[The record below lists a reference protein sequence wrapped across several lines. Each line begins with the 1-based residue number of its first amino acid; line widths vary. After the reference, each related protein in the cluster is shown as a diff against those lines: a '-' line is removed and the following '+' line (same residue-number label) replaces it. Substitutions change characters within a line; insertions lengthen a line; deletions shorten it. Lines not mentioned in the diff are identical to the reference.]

1 MMKRPDEAPKGSV
14 WHLTGLGLAI
24 FLGVVVAAV
33 AVAQAN
39 VVQPTLGDIVSIK
52 AGTDVPGS
60 LRTDI
65 EVGRIDANGEP
76 SGSCVL
82 QADVI
87 AQEGGSLV
95 VEATRPTDRPS
106 YVVHWAGAH
115 TSIGPSDCGPGAD
128 LLLTE
133 GALRHLAQVA
143 GGFGVD
149 QAQASGVIAATPL
162 PVVAN

>member
-1 MMKRPDEAPKGSV
+1 MKQSDEAPKGNLWQLS
-14 WHLTGLGLAI
+14 GLGVAI

-33 AVAQAN
+33 AVAEAN
-39 VVQPTLGDIVSIK
+39 VVQPALGDIVSIK
-52 AGTDVPGS
+52 AGEDVPPS

-65 EVGRIDANGEP
+65 EAGRLDANGAP

-82 QADVI
+82 QSDVI

-95 VEATRPTDRPS
+95 VEAKRPSERQS

-115 TSIGPSDCGPGAD
+115 TSIGPSDCGPAAD
-128 LLLTE
+128 LVLTE
-133 GALRHLAQVA
+133 SAIQRLAQVA

-149 QAQASGVIAATPL
+149 PEQDPRALGATPV

>member
-1 MMKRPDEAPKGSV
+1 MKQSDEAPKGNLWQLS
-14 WHLTGLGLAI
+14 GLGLAI

-33 AVAQAN
+33 AVAEAN
-39 VVQPTLGDIVSIK
+39 VVTARARRHRLDQGRE
-52 AGTDVPGS
+52 DVPPS
-60 LRTDI
+60 LRADI
-65 EVGRIDANGEP
+65 EAGRLDANGAP

-82 QADVI
+82 QSDVI

-95 VEATRPTDRPS
+95 VEAKRPTEQQS

-115 TSIGPSDCGPGAD
+115 TSIGPSDCGPAAD
-128 LLLTE
+128 LVLTE
-133 GALRHLAQVA
+133 NAMQHLAQVA

-149 QAQASGVIAATPL
+149 PAQDPRALGATPL

>member
-1 MMKRPDEAPKGSV
+1 MKQSDEAPKGNL
-14 WHLTGLGLAI
+14 WQLAGLGLAI

-33 AVAQAN
+33 AVAEAN
-39 VVQPTLGDIVSIK
+39 VVRPALGDIVSIK

-65 EVGRIDANGEP
+65 EVSRIDANGEP
-76 SGSCVL
+76 NGSCVL
-82 QADVI
+82 QSDVI

-95 VEATRPTDRPS
+95 VEATRPTARPS

-115 TSIGPSDCGPGAD
+115 TSIGPSDCGQGAD

-133 GALRHLAQVA
+133 NALQHLAQAA

-149 QAQASGVIAATPL
+149 QTQEPRATGTTPL

>member
-1 MMKRPDEAPKGSV
+1 MKQPDEAPKGSV

-39 VVQPTLGDIVSIK
+39 VVRPTLGDIVSIK
-52 AGTDVPGS
+52 AGTDVPGM

-65 EVGRIDANGEP
+65 EVGRIDPSGKP

-128 LLLTE
+128 LLISE
-133 GALRHLAQVA
+133 NALQHLAQVA

-149 QAQASGVIAATPL
+149 QTQNSGALAATPL
-162 PVVAN
+162 PAVAN

>member
-1 MMKRPDEAPKGSV
+1 MKQPDEAPKGNA
-14 WHLTGLGLAI
+14 WQLAGLGLAI
-24 FLGVVVAAV
+24 FLGVVVAAI
-33 AVAQAN
+33 AVAEAN
-39 VVQPTLGDIVSIK
+39 VVRPALGDIVSIQ

-65 EVGRIDANGEP
+65 EVSRIDANGEP

-82 QADVI
+82 QSDVI
-87 AQEGGSLV
+87 AQDGGSLV

-115 TSIGPSDCGPGAD
+115 TSIGPSDCGTGAD
-128 LLLTE
+128 LLVTE
-133 GALRHLAQVA
+133 DTLQHLAQVA

-149 QAQASGVIAATPL
+149 QAQALGATHPG
-162 PVVAN
+162 

>member
-1 MMKRPDEAPKGSV
+1 MKQADQAPKGNV
-14 WHLTGLGLAI
+14 WQLTGLGLAI

-33 AVAQAN
+33 AVAEAN
-39 VVQPTLGDIVSIK
+39 VVTPALGDIVSIK
-52 AGTDVPGS
+52 AGADVPRPLQTGI
-60 LRTDI
+60 D
-65 EVGRIDANGEP
+65 VARIDANGEP

-95 VEATRPTDRPS
+95 VEATRPADRPS

-115 TSIGPSDCGPGAD
+115 TSIGPSDCGPAAD
-128 LLLTE
+128 LLLTDT
-133 GALRHLAQVA
+133 ALQHLAQVA
-143 GGFGVD
+143 GGFGVNQTQD
-149 QAQASGVIAATPL
+149 PRAISATPL

>member
-1 MMKRPDEAPKGSV
+1 MMKEPNEVPKSSA

-39 VVQPTLGDIVSIK
+39 VVRPTLGDIVSIK
-52 AGTDVPGS
+52 AGADVPGT

-65 EVGRIDANGEP
+65 EVGRLDANGQP

-82 QADVI
+82 QSDVI

-95 VEATRPTDRPS
+95 VEATRIADPTS

-128 LLLTE
+128 LLLSE
-133 GALRHLAQVA
+133 NALQHLAQVA

-149 QAQASGVIAATPL
+149 QTQASGALSATPL
-162 PVVAN
+162 PAVAN